1 MVGNNIEERF
11 EYVETLGMKSSPT
24 GISDNT
30 KSILTLAKGVS
41 ISLVGR
47 SVSRLLMLIGQ
58 AILAQVL
65 GLQKYGLFSIGW
77 SILQIS
83 ADTVGLPQGIIH
95 LGAKYWQNQGRK
107 FRSVLQQAFS
117 VAIIVSLVAGTLFY
131 VLSADIASFFSKPD
145 LIPVVKGISIA
156 LAFFLLLKV
165 FAAATRISQRVQFS
179 IFAEDIIPALV
190 LIVSALIFVYWLRWS
205 LVGGMLSVCLAYG
218 TGTVL
223 ALIFVVKM
231 YPGIF
236 SFVRGENFLQEILNF
251 SLPATLAGTFGTL
264 IRWITR
270 LFLGFLRPEGD
281 VGLFQAASQLA
292 ALSAIILAA
301 TYTIFTPMISRLFSR
316 GEMENLN
323 ELYKISTK
331 WALYL
336 SLPLVAVLFIFSQDA
351 IILFGGPAFKQGSL
365 ILEILIIGQLVN
377 TASGAVAQLHLML
390 GYQTR
395 WMWLSGSILLISLLM
410 HWGFIVLWGLIGAAL
425 ASASSIAFLNL
436 AGLFQIKHLT
446 GLWPYDR
453 RYWKGGLAFVIAFGM
468 TGLLS
473 FLQIGNLWIKFAIA
487 VLVSV
492 SVFSLSLFA
501 FGLDQ
506 EDKDF
511 LNALRSR
518 VLRNLERGQ

>member
-1 MVGNNIEERF
+1 
-11 EYVETLGMKSSPT
+11 MKSTPT
-24 GISDNT
+24 GNSENT
-30 KSILTLAKGVS
+30 KAVLTLAKGVS

-58 AILAQVL
+58 AILAQAL
-65 GLQKYGLFSIGW
+65 GLQKYGLFSLGW

-83 ADTVGLPQGIIH
+83 GDTGQVGLPQGIIH
-95 LGAKYWQNQGRK
+95 LGGKYWQHK
-107 FRSVLQQAFS
+107 ETHFRNVLQQAFG
-117 VAIIVSLVAGTLFY
+117 VTVLVSLVSSILLY
-131 VLSADIASFFSKPD
+131 RYSAEIAIFFNKPD
-145 LIPVVKGISIA
+145 LTLVVQGTSIA
-156 LAFFLLLKV
+156 LAFFLILKV

-190 LIVSALIFVYWLRWS
+190 LTVSALIFVYWLRWS
-205 LVGGMLSVCLAYG
+205 LFGGMLSVGLAYG
-218 TGTVL
+218 FGSVV
-223 ALIFVVKM
+223 ALIFVVRL

-236 SFVRGENFLQEILNF
+236 SLVRWENFLHEILKF
-251 SLPATLAGTFGTL
+251 SLPVTMAGIFGTM
-264 IRWITR
+264 IRWMTR
-270 LFLGFLRPEGD
+270 LFLGYLRPEAE

-301 TYTIFTPMISRLFSR
+301 TNTIFTPMISRLFSR
-316 GEMENLN
+316 GEIEKLN

-331 WALYL
+331 WAVYL

-351 IILFGGPAFKQGSL
+351 MILFGGPAYQQGSL
-365 ILEILIIGQLVN
+365 ILAILIIGQLVN
-377 TASGAVAQLHLML
+377 TASGAVAPLHLML

-395 WMWLSGSILLISLLM
+395 WMWLSGFTLFTGMLI
-410 HWGFIVLWGLIGAAL
+410 HWGFIVMWGLPGAAL
-425 ASASSIAFLNL
+425 ASAFSVALMNL
-436 AGLFQIKHLT
+436 AGLIQIRHLT

-453 RYWKGGLAFVIAFGM
+453 RYWKGGLALVLAFGV
-468 TGLLS
+468 TSLLS
-473 FLQIGNLWIKFAIA
+473 FLQIESAWIKLAIA

-492 SVFSLSLFA
+492 TVFTSSLLA

-518 VLRNLERGQ
+518 VLRNGVKGQ